1 MQEQKKVYL
10 TAISYELGDF
20 HSIKE
25 IDELKEKPQVLESLL
40 TLGLEKY
47 SKSSLTTLEL
57 AKKSALNTLEKANI
71 SAKDIDLLV
80 YASYSLWDL
89 ESPGFVEISRL
100 VDDLG
105 LENAYPIGTF
115 LSGCGNLQTALR
127 MATNFIQSKECKN
140 ILIITVDRFSEKQ
153 SRIVQ
158 PNVSV
163 LSDAAASCILTSS
176 EEVQG
181 EFELLC
187 TSQNMDATIGS
198 LDPNSQSLE
207 ILEKIA
213 NGTYQAFSKALKS
226 TGKQT
231 KDIGTIITNNYNISV
246 TKSLCASLGFDIY
259 QAYTKNISRFAH
271 ASAADNIINLYDFS
285 RENSLLSNELI
296 LLLGTGPS
304 TWGCSIL
311 SKNS

>member
-25 IDELKEKPQVLESLL
+25 IDELKEKPQVLETLL

-47 SKSSLTTLEL
+47 SKSYLTTLEM
-57 AKKSALNTLEKANI
+57 AKKSALATLEKTKI
-71 SAKDIDLLV
+71 SAKNIDLLI
-80 YASYSLWDL
+80 YASYSFWDL
-89 ESPGFVEISRL
+89 ESPGFIEIGRL
-100 VDDLG
+100 IDELG

-127 MATNFIQSKECKN
+127 MATNFIQSEECKN

-163 LSDAAASCILTSS
+163 LSDAAASCLLTSS
-176 EEVQG
+176 EVKG
-181 EFELLC
+181 EFEILC
-187 TSQNMDATIGS
+187 TSQNMDATISS

-207 ILEKIA
+207 ILEKITD
-213 NGTYQAFSKALKS
+213 GTYQAFEKALKT
-226 TGKQT
+226 TGKEA
-231 KDIGTIITNNYNISV
+231 KDIRTIITNNYNISV

-271 ASAADNIINLYDFS
+271 ASAADNIINLSDFAL
-285 RENSLLSNELI
+285 ENSLLSNDLI